1 MSSRKSSSS
10 REDLPSSKHGERT
23 PLRSLDNEI
32 LHFSTPSSELKKLSS
47 EAAKMSMASFSPF
60 GPEFQ
65 LNSPVFTKMT
75 QSSPPHVDWSTS
87 DCGPEEVT
95 FKSFMCAGGEVEIP
109 ESTVCHQASIIL
121 PTDVDTC
128 CSGTEDTIPCPSV
141 MEQYCCDHAEHP
153 YYNPNIHQAC
163 AVDIGSPRLGE
174 TSAQASLD
182 ATSDGLPY
190 TGSEDHHITLKS
202 FDCHGG
208 EVEVSD
214 ATKLQDETIPLPT
227 EPDSLEDNSTE
238 IANFSDF
245 SHLCQEEHADHPYCI
260 NDKCPLI
267 ATFSETITVFEQPGS
282 KATELPSN
290 RLTCH
295 EDEIQISVDEKSFL
309 HLPAVSSKK
318 PSNDDLAPSVLAA
331 EHDLQSD
338 HLDCSVPNES
348 SPHHKQ
354 LFPNQ
359 EILYSSGTFGDEH
372 LDRTVQGDPVK
383 ATFCAVFTAGGGTG
397 KAVDDSSGLPGQAQM
412 KEEVVEG
419 VGDGDSPV
427 FNESTNKPS
436 QRALLGEATDCEVE
450 DVTLMHPSVLAGPAE
465 VSVDDIAAQQV
476 NASHRSSE
484 FSEIKERALG
494 SSSVNGPL
502 LCNSAEKPVE
512 NTPAVLK
519 VLSECHSLASAWKLG
534 ILSPIVKRAS
544 ISLLKA
550 SEQIAKDK
558 NLADDSVLE
567 GDKSLF
573 APSGLC
579 TEHLESPMPSPLF
592 NSTVVCHKFSPRS
605 ATVQEGD
612 SGKQSCV
619 EPQPEVKQHGEEIPL
634 IPEGQLQQQLRQM
647 AEFLILACGKIGPAV
662 STSAPPP
669 FVAAPAE
676 SLSVCVGTSPVK
688 LVDCSLNTSGLFER
702 RREFSVADSCTLT
715 DPLLWN
721 LPPGSLES
729 LPRRELEQRLTSST
743 IMIEALVQQL
753 AAARAHGGVC
763 AGAAPSD
770 LREKL
775 VQTDHTE
782 LNQTSM
788 YRDLYLEALSRIEKL
803 ELDGESLQS
812 LLCSLDDVRATMA
825 SLAGDT
831 DAALSNVKEISVD
844 IRADHQS
851 LLSHY
856 GQMKA
861 LFDKAKESQRRT
873 MEKAKEVIAQRNDMR
888 TRMEDAFTAKEA
900 AFSAM
905 EQLRRHC
912 SAEISALEESVG
924 SQQQLVAAL
933 RHTYPEQ
940 VALNKTCSET
950 LKSANEL
957 LSQTMDEHSN
967 LMNELCTVQNLL
979 QRTTPMLLRLKEA
992 AADALTERD
1001 ELVSARDAA
1010 KKEKEQM
1017 AEELEEARVNLQAAG
1032 QQIGDLSLQET
1043 ILTSEMEV
1051 LRQKLTE
1058 EEEEKAQLD
1067 RKVTELSATI
1077 SSTLA
1082 SYAFLEQSLAAETAK
1097 LQLSWKDIQQANE
1110 RAYQLEASL
1119 GDSERR
1125 VRQLSQALAH
1135 SEEQLGQ
1142 LQSLSQSQ
1150 SCQIQQLQDA
1160 CAQLSSVR
1168 EMNEFLQMENELA
1181 REQVVE
1187 SERLLRTN
1195 MQSLRERNIQCEDLK
1210 GEVGKLQTENQQLR
1224 EQMVVTES
1232 AANSNRQE
1240 LEEKMAQAVTQITLL
1255 HHTLRGVTDELHAAL
1270 NDQNQNP
1277 WTMEPGP
1284 SSSSLV
1290 DCIMGARTAERQTDT
1305 KTEEPAGSD
1314 KPESN
1319 GEALF
1324 SETSAFTRVAAPKQ
1338 SIKAEELEEEEEQS
1352 SVADLLS
1359 GLGCTVAELTAALKS
1374 VRQRK
1379 DAQLEELQRIICSLQ
1394 VEQQTI
1400 TNRHEAEVLEL
1411 KVQLGRLNNLV
1422 EKGNQ
1427 ALQQKAQD
1435 EKTLN
1440 KLMADVQETQEILS
1454 KHKND
1459 NNELRR
1465 DVAELRRS
1473 LQESRIEGQFL
1484 REELKRAGGQSS
1496 YPAHY
1501 MEEKIQLLKE
1511 VERMKVRLQE
1521 ADQARAKLLERA
1533 KRHQIIHQ
1541 TNQQKIENELQ
1552 ILNSMI
1558 NKVRETLLSLPDVV
1572 QKCDQLQQLV
1582 EYIG

>member
-1 MSSRKSSSS
+1 NFCSHQ
-10 REDLPSSKHGERT
+10 PSSKHGERT

-47 EAAKMSMASFSPF
+47 EAAKMSMVSLFFFHLKIFILIYLSHTNHLCHQQASFSPF

-95 FKSFMCAGGEVEIP
+95 FKSFMCDGGEVEIP

-128 CSGTEDTIPCPSV
+128 CSRTEDTIPCPSV

-227 EPDSLEDNSTE
+227 ELDSLEDNSTE

-338 HLDCSVPNES
+338 HLDS
-348 SPHHKQ
+348 
-354 LFPNQ
+354 
-359 EILYSSGTFGDEH
+359 
-372 LDRTVQGDPVK
+372 
-383 ATFCAVFTAGGGTG
+383 
-397 KAVDDSSGLPGQAQM
+397 
-412 KEEVVEG
+412 
-419 VGDGDSPV
+419 
-427 FNESTNKPS
+427 
-436 QRALLGEATDCEVE
+436 
-450 DVTLMHPSVLAGPAE
+450 
-465 VSVDDIAAQQV
+465 
-476 NASHRSSE
+476 
-484 FSEIKERALG
+484 
-494 SSSVNGPL
+494 
-502 LCNSAEKPVE
+502 
-512 NTPAVLK
+512 
-519 VLSECHSLASAWKLG
+519 
-534 ILSPIVKRAS
+534 S

-573 APSGLC
+573 AASGLC

-669 FVAAPAE
+669 FE

-782 LNQTSM
+782 LNQ
-788 YRDLYLEALSRIEKL
+788 
-803 ELDGESLQS
+803 
-812 LLCSLDDVRATMA
+812 VR
-825 SLAGDT
+825 
-831 DAALSNVKEISVD
+831 
-844 IRADHQS
+844 
-851 LLSHY
+851 
-856 GQMKA
+856 
-861 LFDKAKESQRRT
+861 RR
-873 MEKAKEVIAQRNDMR
+873 
-888 TRMEDAFTAKEA
+888 

-940 VALNKTCSET
+940 VHTHTHLHLHAV
-950 LKSANEL
+950 
-957 LSQTMDEHSN
+957 H
-967 LMNELCTVQNLL
+967 
-979 QRTTPMLLRLKEA
+979 
-992 AADALTERD
+992 
-1001 ELVSARDAA
+1001 LVSLSVNYLNNLNFEFFL
-1010 KKEKEQM
+1010 KNMFFLCPKMFFSKTLLQM

-1058 EEEEKAQLD
+1058 EEEEKTQLD

-1097 LQLSWKDIQQANE
+1097 YVCISVKN
-1110 RAYQLEASL
+1110 RLEASL

-1210 GEVGKLQTENQQLR
+1210 GEVGKLQ
-1224 EQMVVTES
+1224 
-1232 AANSNRQE
+1232 
-1240 LEEKMAQAVTQITLL
+1240 
-1255 HHTLRGVTDELHAAL
+1255 
-1270 NDQNQNP
+1270 
-1277 WTMEPGP
+1277 
-1284 SSSSLV
+1284 
-1290 DCIMGARTAERQTDT
+1290 
-1305 KTEEPAGSD
+1305 
-1314 KPESN
+1314 
-1319 GEALF
+1319 
-1324 SETSAFTRVAAPKQ
+1324 
-1338 SIKAEELEEEEEQS
+1338 
-1352 SVADLLS
+1352 
-1359 GLGCTVAELTAALKS
+1359 
-1374 VRQRK
+1374 
-1379 DAQLEELQRIICSLQ
+1379 
-1394 VEQQTI
+1394 
-1400 TNRHEAEVLEL
+1400 
-1411 KVQLGRLNNLV
+1411 
-1422 EKGNQ
+1422 
-1427 ALQQKAQD
+1427 
-1435 EKTLN
+1435 
-1440 KLMADVQETQEILS
+1440 
-1454 KHKND
+1454 
-1459 NNELRR
+1459 

-1473 LQESRIEGQFL
+1473 LQESRVEGQFL

-1533 KRHQIIHQ
+1533 KRHVSSTFWIIFSLCICHLVF
-1541 TNQQKIENELQ
+1541 IYLFISFLQ
-1552 ILNSMI
+1552 
-1558 NKVRETLLSLPDVV
+1558 TLLSLPDVV

>member
-1 MSSRKSSSS
+1 
-10 REDLPSSKHGERT
+10 
-23 PLRSLDNEI
+23 
-32 LHFSTPSSELKKLSS
+32 
-47 EAAKMSMASFSPF
+47 
-60 GPEFQ
+60 
-65 LNSPVFTKMT
+65 MT

-227 EPDSLEDNSTE
+227 ELDSLEDNT
-238 IANFSDF
+238 
-245 SHLCQEEHADHPYCI
+245 
-260 NDKCPLI
+260 
-267 ATFSETITVFEQPGS
+267 
-282 KATELPSN
+282 
-290 RLTCH
+290 
-295 EDEIQISVDEKSFL
+295 
-309 HLPAVSSKK
+309 
-318 PSNDDLAPSVLAA
+318 
-331 EHDLQSD
+331 
-338 HLDCSVPNES
+338 
-348 SPHHKQ
+348 
-354 LFPNQ
+354 
-359 EILYSSGTFGDEH
+359 
-372 LDRTVQGDPVK
+372 
-383 ATFCAVFTAGGGTG
+383 
-397 KAVDDSSGLPGQAQM
+397 
-412 KEEVVEG
+412 
-419 VGDGDSPV
+419 
-427 FNESTNKPS
+427 
-436 QRALLGEATDCEVE
+436 
-450 DVTLMHPSVLAGPAE
+450 
-465 VSVDDIAAQQV
+465 
-476 NASHRSSE
+476 
-484 FSEIKERALG
+484 
-494 SSSVNGPL
+494 
-502 LCNSAEKPVE
+502 
-512 NTPAVLK
+512 
-519 VLSECHSLASAWKLG
+519 WKLG

-831 DAALSNVKEISVD
+831 DAALSNVKEITVD

-940 VALNKTCSET
+940 
-950 LKSANEL
+950 
-957 LSQTMDEHSN
+957 
-967 LMNELCTVQNLL
+967 
-979 QRTTPMLLRLKEA
+979 
-992 AADALTERD
+992 
-1001 ELVSARDAA
+1001 
-1010 KKEKEQM
+1010 
-1017 AEELEEARVNLQAAG
+1017 G
-1032 QQIGDLSLQET
+1032 T
-1043 ILTSEMEV
+1043 ILPSEMEV

-1058 EEEEKAQLD
+1058 EEEEKTQLD

-1359 GLGCTVAELTAALKS
+1359 GLGCTVAELTAALKA

-1533 KRHQIIHQ
+1533 KRHDVATFIGLAQLGRS
-1541 TNQQKIENELQ
+1541 K
-1552 ILNSMI
+1552 
-1558 NKVRETLLSLPDVV
+1558 SL
-1572 QKCDQLQQLV
+1572 
-1582 EYIG
+1582 